1 MSAVIATLLVA
12 TISGMVLAG
21 SRVTQAVASAL
32 PRLGWIAARTGRG
45 VPRNAVLVQAGL
57 TAALLLTNS
66 FERVMAYAGFTLNL
80 MTLLTVVGLFRLR
93 RREPD
98 LPRPFRVWGYPVV
111 PALFVLLSVWTLGFV
126 LRERPAEALA
136 GLVTLASGLVVY
148 RLARRG
154 GTDSGALQ
162 RVAD

>member
-1 MSAVIATLLVA
+1 
-12 TISGMVLAG
+12 
-21 SRVTQAVASAL
+21 
-32 PRLGWIAARTGRG
+32 
-45 VPRNAVLVQAGL
+45 
-57 TAALLLTNS
+57 
-66 FERVMAYAGFTLNL
+66 

-126 LRERPAEALA
+126 LRERPTEAVA
-136 GLVTLASGLVVY
+136 GLVTLASGLAVY